1 MLSQKS
7 SKLSEPRQPDRHR
20 SPQPEAIAPQ
30 NSECVPCFAKRTGG
44 GFRGFLDRLKIS
56 QKIRY
61 GYALAIGIGV
71 VGTTVGLSL
80 GDYQQRDASQ
90 QLKIAYR
97 QQYLLSEL
105 DNAVLRMRSHPQRLV
120 TVFGNS
126 IWFEY
131 ESSKFFADVHRIEEV
146 IKDLKQVQGTNSK
159 ILDVDSREFKAL
171 LAAYEQKTQAYSR
184 QIREIWRQIDP
195 PALQE
200 EDIPKAQQ
208 QLLDATSQPEAIQL
222 TVEFER
228 LAETLTRSIARAK
241 TQEMQATQKLNAA
254 ETLRLQLIVSSM
266 LLSAAIA
273 IILAWQTSRAIA
285 RPIRWVSEVAQQV
298 TERANFKLVA
308 PVLTDDEVGL
318 LARSLNQMVRWMGDY
333 TRELNGA
340 RATLEQRVEERT
352 RELSEALH
360 ELKHTQ
366 AQLIQSEKMSSLGQ
380 MVAGLAH
387 EINNPVNFIYGNLEH
402 AKSYT
407 QDLLELL
414 GIYQQEYPEPT
425 AAIAAEVEA
434 IDLDFLTED
443 LPKILTSMKM
453 GTERIREIVVSL
465 RNFSR
470 LDESYFKPV
479 DIHEGLES
487 TLLILNNRIRKGIEI
502 VKRYGDLPPIECY
515 PAQLNQVFMN
525 VLANA
530 IDALQESGPGIES
543 PTITL
548 RTEMLDRKEVCI
560 RIIDNGPGIP
570 KSLQNQL
577 FDPFFTTKPV
587 GKGTGLGLAISYQII
602 DKHQGRI
609 ELFSEPGEGTEF
621 AIVIPIKSQKTV
633 SLETAA

>member
-1 MLSQKS
+1 
-7 SKLSEPRQPDRHR
+7 
-20 SPQPEAIAPQ
+20 
-30 NSECVPCFAKRTGG
+30 
-44 GFRGFLDRLKIS
+44 
-56 QKIRY
+56 
-61 GYALAIGIGV
+61 
-71 VGTTVGLSL
+71 
-80 GDYQQRDASQ
+80 
-90 QLKIAYR
+90 
-97 QQYLLSEL
+97 
-105 DNAVLRMRSHPQRLV
+105 
-120 TVFGNS
+120 
-126 IWFEY
+126 
-131 ESSKFFADVHRIEEV
+131 
-146 IKDLKQVQGTNSK
+146 
-159 ILDVDSREFKAL
+159 
-171 LAAYEQKTQAYSR
+171 
-184 QIREIWRQIDP
+184 
-195 PALQE
+195 
-200 EDIPKAQQ
+200 
-208 QLLDATSQPEAIQL
+208 
-222 TVEFER
+222 
-228 LAETLTRSIARAK
+228 
-241 TQEMQATQKLNAA
+241 
-254 ETLRLQLIVSSM
+254 
-266 LLSAAIA
+266 
-273 IILAWQTSRAIA
+273 
-285 RPIRWVSEVAQQV
+285 
-298 TERANFKLVA
+298 
-308 PVLTDDEVGL
+308 
-318 LARSLNQMVRWMGDY
+318 
-333 TRELNGA
+333 
-340 RATLEQRVEERT
+340 VEERT

-414 GIYQQEYPEPT
+414 GLYQQEYPEPT
-425 AAIAAEVEA
+425 TAIAAEVEE

-502 VKRYGDLPPIECY
+502 VKCYGDLPPIECY

-530 IDALQESGPGIES
+530 IDALQESEPGIES

-548 RTEMLDRKEVCI
+548 RTELLDRKEVCI

-621 AIVIPIKSQKTV
+621 AIVIPIKSQRTV
-633 SLETAA
+633 SLDNAA

>member
-7 SKLSEPRQPDRHR
+7 SKLSAPRQPDRYR

-71 VGTTVGLSL
+71 VGTTVGLTF

-131 ESSKFFADVHRIEEV
+131 ESSKFFADVNRIEEV
-146 IKDLKQVQGTNSK
+146 IKDLKEVQGTDSK
-159 ILDVDSREFKAL
+159 ILDVESREFKTL
-171 LAAYEQKTQAYSR
+171 LAAYEQKTQTYSG
-184 QIREIWRQIDP
+184 QIQEIWQQIDP

-208 QLLDATSQPEAIQL
+208 KLLDATSQPEAIQL

-308 PVLTDDEVGL
+308 PVLTDDEVGV

-425 AAIAAEVEA
+425 AAIAAEVEE

-502 VKRYGDLPPIECY
+502 VKCYGDLPPIECY

-530 IDALQESGPGIES
+530 IDALQESEPGIES

-548 RTEMLDRKEVCI
+548 RTEMLDRQAVCI